1 MPQVASDLEVLL
13 LSIVCKLESN
23 NRLILQV

>member
-13 LSIVCKLESN
+13 LSIVCNLESN